1 MEISHSFGYLKIIA
15 DVILTRMFS
24 LEEIYLFHRSV
35 TASKTKSLPA
45 LQTPCY
51 IEWIEVTDVF
61 HFLILIF
68 TNIKESPRA
77 HSYSCGISIVN
88 SAIIIIFTHNYDTL
102 YLFSVRFLISGSLY
116 ALLGRGAIPKPT
128 NNAGRCLKLKD

>member
-1 MEISHSFGYLKIIA
+1 MVLHLRTFKMSSWSSG
-15 DVILTRMFS
+15 S
-24 LEEIYLFHRSV
+24 
-35 TASKTKSLPA
+35 ASKTESLPV

-68 TNIKESPRA
+68 ANIEESPRA

-88 SAIIIIFTHNYDTL
+88 YNINKLSKQMKFHRL
-102 YLFSVRFLISGSLY
+102 QVHQEVVVFL
-116 ALLGRGAIPKPT
+116 
-128 NNAGRCLKLKD
+128 